1 MVTQKATI
9 GAILATSMMTLLD
22 VPVTA
27 AEIVPHEARYDIKL
41 ESLQAEGFPLE
52 ADGVMAIRLARD
64 CQKWESTQEIRFNVG
79 VEGGTPI
86 NIHMLVRG
94 LEGLD
99 GRRMEFTG
107 WQSQDGRNRTD
118 LKGMAAMNRDGNGG
132 VARFQHPEETDWD
145 LPSPTKLPIA
155 AMKELLA
162 ALSSGQANPQ
172 SIAFEVLG
180 ISEVIR
186 TSPGKAVNFKK
197 IETDKISLVEGR
209 SWLIDRAIYFEA
221 IARNQPFL
229 IETLQIH
236 ANGIVSKF
244 WHDYQ
249 TMVLSGELVAL
260 EEISKPDC

>member
-1 MVTQKATI
+1 MMTHKATV
-9 GAILATSMMTLLD
+9 GAILATSMMTLLA
-22 VPVTA
+22 VQVAA

-52 ADGVMAIRLARD
+52 ADGAMAIRLTRD
-64 CQKWESTQEIRFNVG
+64 CQKWELMQELRFNVG
-79 VEGGTPI
+79 VNGGAPI
-86 NIHMLVRG
+86 NIQMLVRV

-107 WQSQDGRNRTD
+107 WQNQNGGNRMEVRGT
-118 LKGMAAMNRDGNGG
+118 AAMNRDGYGG
-132 VARFQHPEETDWD
+132 VARFQYPEETDWD
-145 LPSPTKLPIA
+145 LPSPTKFPIA
-155 AMKELLA
+155 AKNELLA

-172 SIAFEVLG
+172 SIAFDVLG

-186 TSPGKAVNFKK
+186 TGPGKAVNFKK
-197 IETDKISLVEGR
+197 IETDNISLVEGR
-209 SWLIDRAIYFEA
+209 SWLIDRAVYFEA